1 MKCSVKV
8 LYWQKFELMFAI
20 EINSLDFAYQK
31 KHPILKNV
39 SLRVPLGSIYGFI
52 GPNGAGKSTTMRL
65 ISGIYPDDSK
75 KVNVFGKSISE
86 QIPFVFQKIGAL
98 VESPTLYLHLTGE
111 DNLRY
116 IATVRNLGFDKIDS
130 ILQLVD
136 LLPAKKMTVKRY
148 SLGMKQRLAIAMAL
162 LHDPELLLLDEP
174 VNGLD
179 PTGMIEIR
187 ELLVRINKE
196 KGTTIFISSH
206 LLHEIEK
213 MCTHVGIIAKGEIK
227 FEGSM
232 SELRNMFSGCTLEI
246 ETTLNESQASWI
258 ISEFE
263 NAKIIDHQLVQIELS
278 EKTQTPAFVK
288 TLVNHDIPIYGVKNK
303 GGLEEWFLNITK
315 K

>member
-1 MKCSVKV
+1 
-8 LYWQKFELMFAI
+8 MFAI

-31 KHPILKNV
+31 KNPILKNL
-39 SLRVPLGSIYGFI
+39 SLRVPEGSIYGFI

-65 ISGIYPDDSK
+65 IAGIYPDESK
-75 KVNVFGKSISE
+75 KVNVFGKSISD
-86 QIPFVFQKIGAL
+86 QIPQVFHKIGAL

-116 IATVRNLGFDKIDS
+116 MATVRNLSFDKIDP

-136 LLPAKKMTVKRY
+136 LLHAKKMTVKRY

-179 PTGMIEIR
+179 PTGMIEVR

-196 KGTTIFISSH
+196 KGTTVFISSH
-206 LLHEIEK
+206 LLGEIEK

-232 SELRNMFSGCTLEI
+232 SELRNMFAGCTLEI
-246 ETTLNESQASWI
+246 ETNLSETQASWI
-258 ISEFE
+258 VTEFE
-263 NAKIIDHQLVQIELS
+263 KASVKENQLITVELS
-278 EKTQTPAFVK
+278 DKSQTPAFVK
-288 TLVNHDIPIYGVKNK
+288 SLVSQDIPIYSVKNK